1 MLLKI
6 PTAMRWIREF
16 VILLPLLTVCRPLS
30 LKKCLTFVLFVY
42 HCNGTGSSLLPS
54 CYVVTETAI
63 IFANYAT
70 KSYRTSTCIVMV
82 AKAYSIRITTSASV
96 AMETAVTRSLL
107 RCILSRKRKIV
118 PSTTRVTMEGTFEE
132 TSALAGKARPARA
145 AASARAARAGVTSVS
160 RCTCASPLWMK
171 CLL

>member
-1 MLLKI
+1 
-6 PTAMRWIREF
+6 MRWIREF
-16 VILLPLLTVCRPLS
+16 CYIITTSDCLPSLIFKEMSHLCIVRLPLQWCR
-30 LKKCLTFVLFVY
+30 LFPP
-42 HCNGTGSSLLPS
+42 SLLL
-54 CYVVTETAI
+54 VTETAI

-96 AMETAVTRSLL
+96 AMETAVTKSLL
-107 RCILSRKRKIV
+107 RCILPRKRKIA
-118 PSTTRVTMEGTFEE
+118 PSTTRVTMRGTLKE
-132 TSALAGKARPARA
+132 TSALASKARPARA
-145 AASARAARAGVTSVS
+145 AATARAARAGVTSVS

>member
-1 MLLKI
+1 MSLFY
-6 PTAMRWIREF
+6 IRLSTTSDCLPSLIFKEMSHLRTVRLPLHWF
-16 VILLPLLTVCRPLS
+16 RLLPP
-30 LKKCLTFVLFVY
+30 
-42 HCNGTGSSLLPS
+42 SLLL
-54 CYVVTETAI
+54 VTETAI

-96 AMETAVTRSLL
+96 AMETTVTKSLL
-107 RCILSRKRKIV
+107 RCILPRKRRIA
-118 PSTTRVTMEGTFEE
+118 PSTTRVTMGGTLKE

-160 RCTCASPLWMK
+160 RCTCASLLWMK